1 MDVHNALTIE
11 YVRPWP
17 EMERYSA
24 IREIEG
30 WRECKHGVAALVE
43 ERGAALVTRDLEKY
57 LAIHW

>member
-1 MDVHNALTIE
+1 MDVHDALTIE
-11 YVRPWP
+11 YVRRWP

-30 WRECKHGVAALVE
+30 WRICKHDIVALVK
-43 ERGAALVTRDLEKY
+43 ERGATLVTKDLKGY